1 MGHMGIQ
8 ARKIRKN
15 KNNVGVWRA
24 RMRLPLQH
32 PSWISWEFD
41 LWKWCWPSQKLWAN
55 CDSQLGLLIANKQL
69 RNTCQNSIH
78 TISKSEYGVMTGR
91 ISNDALQTC
100 TNKLQNSPHLQ
111 FATGIPP
118 IWFNPD
124 QKMPAK
130 SGDKW
135 QVQMASPL
143 LVQKSS
149 SSCRGLGDPIGF
161 QGLFHPAGTQN
172 SINDQVIESGAKKQ
186 CKKTLLSW
194 YTWSTSHLCWSQK
207 KQPVWLPGLL
217 KSWTPVFCWSQ

>member
-1 MGHMGIQ
+1 MIW
-8 ARKIRKN
+8 RRIRNSRTLGQLINTYCIMDIKWYKATWAIWGFKREKSGKN

-69 RNTCQNSIH
+69 RNTCPNSIH
-78 TISKSEYGVMTGR
+78 TIQNRNMVWWPEG

-135 QVQMASPL
+135 QVQWQVHCWFRNPVAAAGGLVIPL
-143 LVQKSS
+143 
-149 SSCRGLGDPIGF
+149 
-161 QGLFHPAGTQN
+161 
-172 SINDQVIESGAKKQ
+172 
-186 CKKTLLSW
+186 
-194 YTWSTSHLCWSQK
+194 
-207 KQPVWLPGLL
+207 
-217 KSWTPVFCWSQ
+217 VFKVCFIQLEPRIQ